1 MTEKL
6 IDTMHPPVRD
16 GFGAK
21 PLTQRGKARQQFLAF
36 TKKKRPRIKK
46 IRKADKQQPANLV

>member
-46 IRKADKQQPANLV
+46 IRKADKQ